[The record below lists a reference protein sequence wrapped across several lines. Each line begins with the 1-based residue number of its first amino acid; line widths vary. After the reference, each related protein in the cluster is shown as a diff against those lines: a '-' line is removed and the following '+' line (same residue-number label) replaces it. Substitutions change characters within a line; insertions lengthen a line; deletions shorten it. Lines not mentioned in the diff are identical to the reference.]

1 MVIWTTTQITRVTK
15 ESVGETTGARNGF
28 PLPFIRGEGQGEG
41 MHKNT
46 PTGSSFPLTPALFP
60 SAGERENRTS
70 ATVSSRPSRRLRTR
84 ERAALTTELVVAIAV
99 LATATL
105 PLSVS
110 FLHEMKL
117 IRNCYYRAVAMEIID
132 SEMEILAAGE
142 WRAFPE
148 GAENYLVR
156 AEAAKNLPPGYFRL
170 NKKGKT
176 LRLEWVPQF
185 RAKGIH
191 VSREWENQAAEP
203 LKAIERGPSP
213 PPK

>member
-1 MVIWTTTQITRVTK
+1 MVIPNKSRITRIK
-15 ESVGETTGARNGF
+15 
-28 PLPFIRGEGQGEG
+28 
-41 MHKNT
+41 
-46 PTGSSFPLTPALFP
+46 
-60 SAGERENRTS
+60 
-70 ATVSSRPSRRLRTR
+70 

-117 IRNCYYRAVAMEIID
+117 VRNCYYRAVAIEIVD

-142 WRAFPE
+142 WRAYPQ

-156 AEAAKNLPPGYFRL
+156 AEAAKNLPPGQFRL
-170 NKKGKT
+170 SHKGKT
-176 LRLEWVPQF
+176 LRLEWVPEL

-191 VSREWENQAAEP
+191 VSREWEIQEATSS
-203 LKAIERGPSP
+203 KAIDRGPIP

>member
-1 MVIWTTTQITRVTK
+1 MVIPNKTRITRIK
-15 ESVGETTGARNGF
+15 
-28 PLPFIRGEGQGEG
+28 
-41 MHKNT
+41 
-46 PTGSSFPLTPALFP
+46 
-60 SAGERENRTS
+60 
-70 ATVSSRPSRRLRTR
+70 

-117 IRNCYYRAVAMEIID
+117 IRNCYFRAVAMEIID

-156 AEAAKNLPPGYFRL
+156 AEAAKNLPPGHFRL
-170 NKKGKT
+170 NKKSKT
-176 LRLEWVPQF
+176 LLLEWVPQL

-191 VSREWENQAAEP
+191 VSREWEIQEAGP
-203 LKAIERGPSP
+203 SKAIDRGPIL

>member
-1 MVIWTTTQITRVTK
+1 MLI
-15 ESVGETTGARNGF
+15 S
-28 PLPFIRGEGQGEG
+28 
-41 MHKNT
+41 
-46 PTGSSFPLTPALFP
+46 P
-60 SAGERENRTS
+60 S
-70 ATVSSRPSRRLRTR
+70 LRT
-84 ERAALTTELVVAIAV
+84 LPVVTTLL

-142 WRAFPE
+142 WRTFPE
-148 GAENYLVR
+148 WAENYPVR
-156 AEAAKNLPPGYFRL
+156 AEAAKNLPPGHFL
-170 NKKGKT
+170 LSKKGKT
-176 LRLEWVPQF
+176 LRLEWVPQL

-191 VSREWENQAAEP
+191 VSREWEIREAGP
-203 LKAIERGPSP
+203 PKAIERGLNP